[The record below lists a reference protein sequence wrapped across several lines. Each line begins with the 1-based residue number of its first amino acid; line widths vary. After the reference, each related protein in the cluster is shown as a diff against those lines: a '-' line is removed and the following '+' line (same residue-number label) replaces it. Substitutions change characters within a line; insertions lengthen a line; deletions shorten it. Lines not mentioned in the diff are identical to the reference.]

1 MFLRYNIT
9 NYSVDINTSEERGI
23 YMENSIKLF
32 ENKRVR
38 VAWNEDEEKWYFS
51 VVDIVG
57 ALIDGEYQQARNY
70 WKWLKNKLNEEGSEL
85 VSNTNQLKMEASDG
99 KMRLT
104 DVADVEQIF
113 RLIQSIPSKKAE
125 PFKLWLAKVG
135 KERIDETYDPE
146 IAINRALATYR
157 RKGYSESWINQ
168 RLKSIEVR
176 KDFTDELQRV
186 GINKSKDFAILT
198 NTLTQVWSGHTV
210 KEYKNLKG
218 LKKENLRDNMTN
230 TELVFN
236 MLAEISSTEIS
247 KCKDKG
253 GFEEAEDSV
262 ITGGGI
268 AKNAREQL
276 ERVTGKKVI
285 TAEKPKRKVKELNE

>member
-1 MFLRYNIT
+1 MQ
-9 NYSVDINTSEERGI
+9 S
-23 YMENSIKLF
+23 
-32 ENKRVR
+32 
-38 VAWNEDEEKWYFS
+38 A
-51 VVDIVG
+51 
-57 ALIDGEYQQARNY
+57 
-70 WKWLKNKLNEEGSEL
+70 
-85 VSNTNQLKMEASDG
+85 DG
-99 KMRLT
+99 KYYKT

-135 KERIDETYDPE
+135 KARIDETYDPE
-146 IAINRALATYR
+146 ISINRALATYR

-186 GINKSKDFAILT
+186 GINKSNDFAILT
-198 NTLTQVWSGHTV
+198 HILTQVWSGHTV
-210 KEYKNLKG
+210 KEYKNLKE

-247 KCKDKG
+247 KCKDKP
-253 GFEEAEDSV
+253 GFEEAENSV

-268 AKNAREQL
+268 AKNAREEL
-276 ERVTGKKVI
+276 ERVT
-285 TAEKPKRKVKELNE
+285 

>member
-1 MFLRYNIT
+1 MK
-9 NYSVDINTSEERGI
+9 
-23 YMENSIKLF
+23 IKL
-32 ENKRVR
+32 K
-38 VAWNEDEEKWYFS
+38 A
-51 VVDIVG
+51 
-57 ALIDGEYQQARNY
+57 
-70 WKWLKNKLNEEGSEL
+70 EGSQLYENI
-85 VSNTNQLKMEASDG
+85 VQLKMQAEDG

-146 IAINRALATYR
+146 ISINRALATYR

-247 KCKDKG
+247 KCKDKH

-268 AKNAREQL
+268 AKGPREEL

-285 TAEKPKRKVKELNE
+285 TAEKPKTKVNELSD

>member
-1 MFLRYNIT
+1 
-9 NYSVDINTSEERGI
+9 
-23 YMENSIKLF
+23 MENSIKLF

-38 VAWNEDEEKWYFS
+38 AAWNEDEEKWYFS

-57 ALIDGEYQQARNY
+57 ALTDSEYQQARNY

-168 RLKSIEVR
+168 RLKSIEMR

-247 KCKDKG
+247 KCKDKHG
-253 GFEEAEDSV
+253 YEEAEDSV
-262 ITGGGI
+262 ITGGSI

-285 TAEKPKRKVKELNE
+285 TMEKPKRNVKELNK

>member
-1 MFLRYNIT
+1 MK
-9 NYSVDINTSEERGI
+9 
-23 YMENSIKLF
+23 IKL
-32 ENKRVR
+32 K
-38 VAWNEDEEKWYFS
+38 A
-51 VVDIVG
+51 
-57 ALIDGEYQQARNY
+57 
-70 WKWLKNKLNEEGSEL
+70 EGSEL
-85 VSNTNQLKMEASDG
+85 YDKIVQLKMQSADG
-99 KMRLT
+99 KYYKT

-146 IAINRALATYR
+146 ISINRALATYR
-157 RKGYSESWINQ
+157 RKGYSESLINQ

-198 NTLTQVWSGHTV
+198 NTLTQVWSGHPV

-247 KCKDKG
+247 KCKDKC

-268 AKNAREQL
+268 AKGAREEL

-285 TAEKPKRKVKELNE
+285 TAEKPKTKVNELSD

>member
-1 MFLRYNIT
+1 MK
-9 NYSVDINTSEERGI
+9 
-23 YMENSIKLF
+23 IKL
-32 ENKRVR
+32 K
-38 VAWNEDEEKWYFS
+38 A
-51 VVDIVG
+51 
-57 ALIDGEYQQARNY
+57 
-70 WKWLKNKLNEEGSEL
+70 EGSEL
-85 VSNTNQLKMEASDG
+85 YDKIVQLKMQSADG
-99 KMRLT
+99 KYYKT

-113 RLIQSIPSKKAE
+113 RLIQSIPSKKSE

-146 IAINRALATYR
+146 ISINRALATYR
-157 RKGYSESWINQ
+157 RKGYSESLINQ

-247 KCKDKG
+247 KCKDKC

-268 AKNAREQL
+268 AKGAREEL

-285 TAEKPKRKVKELNE
+285 TAEKPKTKVNELSD

>member
-1 MFLRYNIT
+1 
-9 NYSVDINTSEERGI
+9 
-23 YMENSIKLF
+23 MESTKT
-32 ENKRVR
+32 R
-38 VAWNEDEEKWYFS
+38 
-51 VVDIVG
+51 
-57 ALIDGEYQQARNY
+57 
-70 WKWLKNKLNEEGSEL
+70 LKEEGNES
-85 VSNTNQLKMEASDG
+85 VTNCNQLKMQSADG
-99 KMRLT
+99 KYYKT

-135 KERIDETYDPE
+135 KARIDETYDPE
-146 IAINRALATYR
+146 ISINRALATYR

-198 NTLTQVWSGHTV
+198 NILTQVWSGHTV
-210 KEYKNLKG
+210 KEYKNLKE

-247 KCKDKG
+247 KCKDKP
-253 GFEEAEDSV
+253 GFEEAENSV

-268 AKNAREQL
+268 AKNAREEL

-285 TAEKPKRKVKELNE
+285 TTEKPKRNIKELSK

>member
-1 MFLRYNIT
+1 
-9 NYSVDINTSEERGI
+9 
-23 YMENSIKLF
+23 MENSIKLF
-32 ENKRVR
+32 EDKKVR

-51 VVDIVG
+51 VIDVVG
-57 ALIDGEYQQARNY
+57 ALSGSSEPRRY
-70 WKWLKNKLNEEGSEL
+70 WSDLKIKLKAEGSEL
-85 VSNTNQLKMEASDG
+85 YEKIVQLKMVADDG

-104 DVADVEQIF
+104 DVADMEQIL

-125 PFKLWLAKVG
+125 PFKLWLARVG
-135 KERIDETYDPE
+135 RERIDEIYDPE
-146 IAINRALATYR
+146 ITINRALDTYR
-157 RKGYSESWINQ
+157 KKGYSESWINQ

-198 NTLTQVWSGHTV
+198 NTLTEVWSGHTV

-247 KCKDKG
+247 KCKDKQ
-253 GFEEAEDSV
+253 GFEEAKQSV
-262 ITGGGI
+262 ITGGSI
-268 AKNAREQL
+268 AKNAREEL

-285 TAEKPKRKVKELNE
+285 TAEKTKRKIEELSE

>member
-1 MFLRYNIT
+1 MQ
-9 NYSVDINTSEERGI
+9 S
-23 YMENSIKLF
+23 
-32 ENKRVR
+32 
-38 VAWNEDEEKWYFS
+38 A
-51 VVDIVG
+51 
-57 ALIDGEYQQARNY
+57 
-70 WKWLKNKLNEEGSEL
+70 
-85 VSNTNQLKMEASDG
+85 DG
-99 KMRLT
+99 KYYKT

-135 KERIDETYDPE
+135 KARIDETYDPE
-146 IAINRALATYR
+146 ISINRALATYR

-198 NTLTQVWSGHTV
+198 NILTQVWSGHTV
-210 KEYKNLKG
+210 KEYKNLKE

-247 KCKDKG
+247 KCKDKP
-253 GFEEAEDSV
+253 GFEEAENSV

-268 AKNAREQL
+268 AKNAREEL

-285 TAEKPKRKVKELNE
+285 TTEKPKRNIKELSK